1 MIVQIVKSDLRNFL
15 ICIFGQRLIIKN
27 YKIFMEKV
35 VERFIKYAKEYTT
48 SDPESSTYPSTDRQT
63 VFMKKMVD
71 ELIQIGCTEVGIDKF
86 SYVTA
91 TIPANGVENA
101 PVIGFVAHV
110 DTSPDF
116 SGENVNPQIIEKYD
130 GAVVRLKNGVF
141 IDPKDFPEI
150 LNYKGQSIIT
160 ADGTTLLGADDKAGV
175 AEIVTAAEILL
186 KSKDIKHGKIRL
198 GFTPDEEIGKG
209 TDHFDVKKFGAEY
222 AYTLDGGEI
231 GELEYENFNA
241 AGAKIKIHGRSVHPG
256 AAKDKMINANIVANQ
271 IIGMLPADQRPENT
285 EKYEGFFHLT
295 QVSGNVENAELQYII
310 RDHDSDKYEEK
321 KTLLK
326 EIVDRVNIQY
336 GKNLVELEIKDQY
349 FNMRQK
355 IEPVMHIIEIAKQA
369 MLQAGVEPKIK
380 AIRGG
385 TDGAR
390 LSYDGLP
397 CPNIFA
403 GGHNFHG
410 PFEFV
415 PIPSMVK
422 AVEVILNI
430 AQLVGKTTK

>member
-1 MIVQIVKSDLRNFL
+1 MTNKS
-15 ICIFGQRLIIKN
+15 
-27 YKIFMEKV
+27 FMEKV
-35 VERFIKYAKEYTT
+35 AQRFIKYAKQYTT
-48 SDPESSTYPSTDRQT
+48 SDPESTTFPSTVRQT
-63 VFMKKMVD
+63 VFMEKLVV
-71 ELIQIGCTEVGIDKF
+71 ELKEIGCVEVEMDEY

-91 TIPANGVENA
+91 TIPANVVDA
-101 PVIGFVAHV
+101 VPVVGFVAHV

-116 SGENVNPQIIEKYD
+116 SGENVQPQIIEKYD
-130 GAVVRLKNGVF
+130 GTPVVLKNGVT
-141 IDPKDFPEI
+141 IDPKEFPEI

-175 AEIVTAAEILL
+175 AEIVTAAEYLL

-209 TDHFDVKKFGAEY
+209 TDHFDVKKFGADF

-231 GELEYENFNA
+231 GELEFENFNA
-241 AGAKIKIHGRSVHPG
+241 AGAKIKIQGRSVHPG
-256 AAKDKMINANIVANQ
+256 AAKNKMVNAVLVAHQ
-271 IIGMLPADQRPENT
+271 IIGMLPPTQRPEHT

-295 QVSGNVENAELQYII
+295 QLNGNVENAELQYII
-310 RDHDSDKYEEK
+310 RDHDSTKFEEK
-321 KTLLK
+321 KKLLT
-326 EIVDRVNIQY
+326 EIVQHINFQY
-336 GKNLVELEIKDQY
+336 DKSLVELEIKDQY
-349 FNMRQK
+349 FNMRKK
-355 IEPVMHIIEIAKQA
+355 IEPVMHIIEIAKMA

-415 PIPSMVK
+415 PIQSMVK

-430 AQLVGKTTK
+430 VKIVGK

>member
-1 MIVQIVKSDLRNFL
+1 
-15 ICIFGQRLIIKN
+15 
-27 YKIFMEKV
+27 MERV
-35 VERFIKYAKEYTT
+35 TERFIRYVKQHTT
-48 SDPESSTYPSTDRQT
+48 SDPESITYPSTDRQM
-63 VFMKKMVD
+63 VFMKKLAA
-71 ELIQIGCTEVGIDKF
+71 ELIEIGCSEVELDEFG
-86 SYVTA
+86 YVTA
-91 TIPANGVENA
+91 TIPSNGIGDT
-101 PVIGFVAHV
+101 PVVGFVAHV

-116 SGENVNPQIIEKYD
+116 SGENVQPQIIEKYD
-130 GAVVRLKNGVF
+130 GNPVHLKNGIF

-150 LNYKGQSIIT
+150 LNYTGQSIIT
-160 ADGTTLLGADDKAGV
+160 TDGTTLLGADDKAGV

-186 KSKDIKHGKIRL
+186 KSKEIKHGKIKL

-209 TDHFDVKKFGAEY
+209 TDHFDVKKFGADF
-222 AYTLDGGEI
+222 AFTLDGGEI
-231 GELEYENFNA
+231 GELEFENFNA
-241 AGAKIKIHGRSVHPG
+241 AGAKVIIQGRSVHPG
-256 AAKDKMINANIVANQ
+256 AAKNKMINASLVAHQ
-271 IIGMLPADQRPENT
+271 IISMLPPFERPEHT

-295 QVSGNVENAELQYII
+295 EIKGNVEKAEINWII
-310 RDHDSDKYEEK
+310 RDHDFQKFEEK
-321 KTLLK
+321 KKLLN
-326 EIVDRVNIQY
+326 EIVDQVNFQY

-355 IEPVMHIIEIAKQA
+355 IEPVMFVVEIAKQA

-410 PFEFV
+410 PFEFI

-422 AVEVILNI
+422 AVEVIVNI
-430 AQLVGKTTK
+430 AQLTGKMRK